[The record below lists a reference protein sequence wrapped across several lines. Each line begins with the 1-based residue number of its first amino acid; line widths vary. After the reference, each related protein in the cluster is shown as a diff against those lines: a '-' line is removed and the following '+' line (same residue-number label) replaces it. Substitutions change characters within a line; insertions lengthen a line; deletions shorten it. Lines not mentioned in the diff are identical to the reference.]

1 MTRDGALQAALD
13 AAAQRTADGLGEAL
27 GRARQ
32 SGDYA
37 MRDEPSGRDEVSTT
51 EQTIAAEL

>member
-1 MTRDGALQAALD
+1 MLAML
-13 AAAQRTADGLGEAL
+13 AAQSQTGASMASVMSDAVSLEVSSDRPA
-27 GRARQ
+27 
-32 SGDYA
+32 S